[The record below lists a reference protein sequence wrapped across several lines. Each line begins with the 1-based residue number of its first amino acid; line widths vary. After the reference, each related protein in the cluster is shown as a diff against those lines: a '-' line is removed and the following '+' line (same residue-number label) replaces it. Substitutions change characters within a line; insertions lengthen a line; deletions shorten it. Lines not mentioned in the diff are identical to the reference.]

1 MKSKMKSFFIIAFCT
16 VILLMCLYIQYLLQ
30 QQTKINFIEMTEVQS
45 SMKEE
50 YDAQMSEEAE
60 NAGADSSQV
69 DSGESEGN
77 AE

>member
-1 MKSKMKSFFIIAFCT
+1 MKSKMKSFFIIAFCA

-69 DSGESEGN
+69 ESGESEGN

>member
-1 MKSKMKSFFIIAFCT
+1 MKSKMKSFFIIAFCA

-69 DSGESEGN
+69 ESGESEGK

>member
-1 MKSKMKSFFIIAFCT
+1 MKSKMKSFLIIAFCA

-69 DSGESEGN
+69 ESGESEGN